1 MYVKVNIN
9 NLLMNITLDYFQY
22 IKNATADL
30 LMKSF
35 THKKR
40 SYNRCNNVFF
50 STLDYTRY

>member
-35 THKKR
+35 THQKGHIDDVIM
-40 SYNRCNNVFF
+40 YF
-50 STLDYTRY
+50 SLL